1 MGFPS
6 LENSYDVAVLISF
19 DFPSNSKGDDLF
31 DFIDYDYFHAD
42 QSWQIVWVCL
52 TILSGW
58 CLKGQYQIRTFFKHI
73 V

>member
-1 MGFPS
+1 MTHIPALLDLFVFSDNSICSAMGFPS

-42 QSWQIVWVCL
+42 QS
-52 TILSGW
+52 
-58 CLKGQYQIRTFFKHI
+58 
-73 V
+73 